1 MKKFSIPLLAVIL
14 LTIATGAC
22 ASLYIV
28 SDTLTDRINVIS
40 TSREIMSIE
49 YVDGEELGGTDKEIL
64 EGEWEEFGI
73 QLINDSPEAADPWE
87 NVLIRVKFY
96 GIENE
101 YIAVEYTHDN
111 TWQGTAVYDLGTLEA
126 GKIGGVADVGPEGG
140 WTVRPQTDENFRLR
154 VKFEKA
160 AENVDVEIFAIK
172 IGAEPE
178 VYIAE
183 VDDPETIKIVNPT
196 QDAYACQDHPSTNYG
211 NEDYLELATQEN
223 ANAYALLKFD
233 GTNIPNNLNK
243 AELYLFQYWGTGFS
257 DLGASG
263 VTVQLYPI
271 TENWDENVLTWE
283 TMPTHDENLISEETI
298 LGTGKW
304 YVFDL
309 TDYINGLEAGEDA
322 SILVKFS
329 EDSFDNAERRIRF
342 RSTASEERAKH
353 LHLRVKS

>member
-1 MKKFSIPLLAVIL
+1 MKKFSVPLLTVIL

-28 SDTLTDRINVIS
+28 SDTLTDRINIIS
-40 TSREIMSIE
+40 TSREIMNIE
-49 YVDGEELGGTDKEIL
+49 YVDGEELGGTNKEVL

-73 QLINDSPEAADPWE
+73 RLIDNSPEAAEPWE

-96 GIENE
+96 GIENG
-101 YIAVEYTHDN
+101 YIDVEYVHDN
-111 TWQGTAVYDLGTLEA
+111 SWQNTAVYDLGTLEA
-126 GKIGGVADVGPEGG
+126 GEIGGVADVGPEGG
-140 WTVRPQTDENFRLR
+140 WTLRPQTEENFKLR

-160 AENVDVEIFAIK
+160 AENVDVEIFAVN
-172 IGAEPE
+172 IGAEPDT
-178 VYIAE
+178 YIAE
-183 VDDPETIKIVNPT
+183 VDDPESIKIVNPI
-196 QDAYACQDHPSTNYG
+196 QDAYIRQSHPSTNYG

-233 GTNIPNNLNK
+233 GTNISNDLEK

-263 VTVQLYPI
+263 VTVQLYPV

-283 TMPTHDENLISEETI
+283 TMPAYDENLISEGPI

-309 TDYINGLEAGEDA
+309 TDYINSLEAGEDA

-329 EDSFDNAERRIRF
+329 EDGFDNAERRIRF
-342 RSTASEERAKH
+342 KSTASEDRAKY
-353 LHLRVKS
+353 LHLRVES